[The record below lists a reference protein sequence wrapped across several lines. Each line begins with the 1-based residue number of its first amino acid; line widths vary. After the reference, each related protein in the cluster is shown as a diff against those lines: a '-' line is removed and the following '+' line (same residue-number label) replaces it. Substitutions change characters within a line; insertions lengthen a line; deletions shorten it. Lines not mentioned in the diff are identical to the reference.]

1 MATKSQNGLAVWFGL
16 NAGGAAFLGVWVYSI
31 MSNDWLLGLVFGWI
45 PALILAVIAGLA
57 VYGITYGMTELV
69 TAPVK
74 DQSAD
79 GPPGGPGTGITA
91 H

>member
-45 PALILAVIAGLA
+45 PALILAVIAGLVVYA
-57 VYGITYGMTELV
+57 VMYGV
-69 TAPVK
+69 TGLAASPVQ
-74 DQSAD
+74 DQSTN
-79 GPPGGPGTGITA
+79 GPPGGPATGITA